1 MVKHAIEMEDGEEK
15 EALIYGI
22 AYAMKRN
29 YLKFNKDTVS
39 DSTILTDLDEMYEGK
54 FKTEGIDLP
63 HSKSFN
69 IAPAERNTTAVR
81 KKGNNNNSK
90 KKKRRY

>member
-29 YLKFNKDTVS
+29 YLKFNKDTVA
-39 DSTILTDLDEMYEGK
+39 DTTILSDLSELSEGQL
-54 FKTEGIDLP
+54 KTEGIDLP
-63 HSKSFN
+63 HAKSFN
-69 IAPAERNTTAVR
+69 ISPAERKTTAVR
-81 KKGNNNNSK
+81 KKGNNNNK
-90 KKKRRY
+90 KKKRRF